1 MDSTDWMDGG
11 LHNSCRSISM
21 GFALVV
27 CLVEYRRGKLVGPQK
42 CIIWPGRN
50 RESGRVNGPGKFRVP
65 ISKGVVESKIEKL
78 GVAKEFWCGRQL
90 GIKCRIIGS
99 FFADGD
105 HS

>member
-1 MDSTDWMDGG
+1 MNCDLGWLFGMFGMMRMDS
-11 LHNSCRSISM
+11 
-21 GFALVV
+21 VV
-27 CLVEYRRGKLVGPQK
+27 PQK

-50 RESGRVNGPGKFRVP
+50 REAGRVNGPGKFRVP
-65 ISKGVVESKIEKL
+65 ISKGVVESKIENL
-78 GVAKEFWCGRQL
+78 GVSKELRCGRQL

>member
-1 MDSTDWMDGG
+1 MDRDFGWLFGMVGKMRMDS
-11 LHNSCRSISM
+11 
-21 GFALVV
+21 VV
-27 CLVEYRRGKLVGPQK
+27 PQK
-42 CIIWPGRN
+42 CIIWSGRN

-78 GVAKEFWCGRQL
+78 GVSEEFWCGRQL

-105 HS
+105 HF